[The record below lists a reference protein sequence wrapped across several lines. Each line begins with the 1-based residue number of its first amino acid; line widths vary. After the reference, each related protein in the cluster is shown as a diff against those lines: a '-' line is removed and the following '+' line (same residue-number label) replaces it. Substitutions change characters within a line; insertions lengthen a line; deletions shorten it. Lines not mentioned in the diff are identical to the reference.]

1 MNEPA
6 PASSDTIDLA
16 RLEAWLRGNVPG
28 YAGRPVLARFEGGQ
42 SNPTF
47 KLTSDSGAYV
57 LRRKPAGTTLPSA
70 HAVDREFRVMRALS
84 GTDVPVAP
92 VLALCED
99 DSVIGSAF
107 YVMQYVAGRVFWD
120 QTLPEQSP
128 AERAAM
134 FDSMN
139 ATIAALHSVD
149 WRAVGLDGFGRPEN
163 YLARQI
169 ARWTKQ
175 YRAAEMDKI
184 PAMDALIE
192 WLPRHLPTRDA
203 TAIVHGDFRMDNLIF
218 HPTEPRV
225 IAVLDWELSTLGDPV
240 ADFAYHAMIWRISP
254 ALFRGLAGLDFSV
267 LGIPTEA
274 EYAAAYFRR
283 TGQPPPADWDYC
295 IVFGMF
301 RIVGILQGILKR
313 ARDGTAASAHA
324 IEHGSRAPAL
334 AEQAW
339 ELARSLG

>member
-6 PASSDTIDLA
+6 PASSETIDLS
-16 RLEAWLRGNVPG
+16 RLAAWLRGNVPG
-28 YAGRPVLARFEGGQ
+28 YAGRPALARFEGGQ

-84 GTDVPVAP
+84 GTGVPVAP
-92 VLALCED
+92 VFALCED
-99 DSVIGSAF
+99 AEVIGSAF
-107 YVMQYVAGRVFWD
+107 YVMAFVPGRVFWD

-149 WRAVGLDGFGRPEN
+149 WRAAGLEGFGRPEN
-163 YLARQI
+163 YLSRQI

-175 YRAAEMDKI
+175 YRAAEMEKI

-192 WLPRHLPTRDA
+192 WLPRHLPARDA

-225 IAVLDWELSTLGDPV
+225 VAVLDWELSTLGDPV
-240 ADFAYHAMIWRISP
+240 ADFAYHVMSWRISP
-254 ALFRGLAGLDFSV
+254 TLFRGLAGVDFAG

-274 EYAAAYFRR
+274 DYVATYFRR
-283 TGQPPPADWDYC
+283 VGQTPVENWDYY

-313 ARDGTAASAHA
+313 AADGTAASAHA
-324 IEHGSRAPAL
+324 VEHGSLAPAL

-339 ELARSLG
+339 ALARSLG